1 MLKSEM
7 FINLLEKRDNLGNLN
22 NLIKYI
28 NINDVNDVDEYNFT
42 LLHYIAKSSI
52 NINKEKIAIRLL
64 CTKANPYKDD
74 GHGVTPFRLA
84 ILSNNYSIL
93 KNMIPFVKTKD
104 LKKELEFLEKSKDFM
119 LCAPQFLGFVKDSSE
134 LEVNKNYIKKII
146 NERDLKLFT
155 NKNKKTKEKLS
166 LTI

>member
-22 NLIKYI
+22 NLI
-28 NINDVNDVDEYNFT
+28 N
-42 LLHYIAKSSI
+42 SI

-134 LEVNKNYIKKII
+134 LEVNK
-146 NERDLKLFT
+146 
-155 NKNKKTKEKLS
+155 
-166 LTI
+166 